1 VPAGEA
7 PLLSAREVSVQ
18 YGALR
23 ALDRVDLDIR
33 RGEVV
38 ALAGENGAGK
48 STLVRCLAG
57 DMAPN
62 SGRITFGDQQV
73 VAGRRG
79 SRRLGVA
86 VVWQDLALC
95 DNLDVAANLLLGRE
109 SRRMMFSATRSHTDA
124 AQLLDRLNIPLPD
137 TTAIVGTLSAGQ
149 RQLVAVA
156 RAMRDRPELLILDE
170 PTASLGVAESAQVED
185 LAASFPKQGTTVL
198 FVSHDVD
205 QMFRLADRIVILSR
219 GKVVAEVEPGLS
231 HPDEVTALLS
241 GQPVNVSARRQL
253 NRLHNLADHLASAE
267 PSSSLSL
274 ILSALGAALENEQLC
289 LHVRDGAVLQ
299 MAGMIGLPAGLAQAW
314 QRLPVGVTGGQIG
327 RAAATGAEVVTPS
340 LDGALGWGRF
350 RHEVRQAGIRS
361 AWSVPFTGAS
371 GVTGVITVLGP
382 HPGIPT
388 RDEVDLVT
396 LYAGYA
402 ASAVERDRLHAELTE
417 RNRILETIRE
427 VLETLAGPLHL
438 SEGLDVALQSLRL
451 GLGADEVGLLTA
463 NAGDRAPICRG
474 SAGPATASGSRP
486 GAASPELV
494 GTAIAVL
501 TDGVAGVRPFPSE
514 DGRDW
519 HIGVAFPAPGGTA
532 ALVARWHQQD
542 ETADHTALLEDA
554 ANSLRLALEREASER
569 SRREAMALR
578 SSQELQRKFLSW
590 LSHELRTPLT
600 AIRGYASSLLQ
611 TDVSWDRESQQRF
624 LGRIS
629 DESARLGRLVDDLLD
644 FSAIDAGILRLHQ
657 DWCDLPLVLEA
668 ARSCL
673 PGAASAQVVLRC
685 APDLP
690 VIWVDHD
697 RMEQV
702 FVNLLDNAVRHNPPG
717 TIVVVDASFDD
728 SNHVAVS
735 VTDNGLGIS
744 ADVAS
749 GRYSTKGGRRGP
761 TAGAGLGLSI
771 ARGIVAAHGG
781 TLRIERLKTGTRCV
795 VNLPVALGAPAT
807 DEPADARPAGNGG
820 ANSGPASNGD
830 TAAGAASNGHTAP
843 GPPSNGDTAAGADAP
858 VRPMQTPVTRPA
870 GRAAPNSRQ

>member
-1 VPAGEA
+1 MAGMGSPLASVDPDGQPGGVGRSAFRTARAKFTGRTLAAPAPSPTGPTTTPGTGAASLVGAA
-7 PLLSAREVSVQ
+7 PLLSARGVSVQ
-18 YGALR
+18 YGPLR

-57 DMAPN
+57 DMAAN
-62 SGRITFGDQQV
+62 SGRITFAGRQV

-79 SRRLGVA
+79 ARRLGVA

-124 AQLLDRLNIPLPD
+124 AALLDRLSIPLAD
-137 TTAIVGTLSAGQ
+137 TTAIVGTLSRGQ

-170 PTASLGVAESAQVED
+170 PTAALGVAESAQVED

-205 QMFRLADRIVILSR
+205 QMFRLADRIVVLNR
-219 GKVVAEVEPGLS
+219 GKVVAEVEPELS
-231 HPDEVTALLS
+231 HPDEVTSLLS

-253 NRLHNLADHLASAE
+253 NRLHRLADHLASAE

-289 LHVRDGAVLQ
+289 LHVRDGGVLQ
-299 MAGMIGLPAGLAQAW
+299 MAGMIGLPTSLARAW
-314 QRLPVGVTGGQIG
+314 QRLPVGATGGQIG
-327 RAAATGAEVVTPS
+327 RAAATGAEIVNPD
-340 LDGALGWGRF
+340 LDGAPGWGRY
-350 RHEVRQAGIRS
+350 RHEVRLAGVRS

-371 GVTGVITVLGP
+371 GVTGVITVLGR
-382 HPGIPT
+382 HPGNPT
-388 RDEVDLVT
+388 RDEVDLVA

-438 SEGLDVALQSLRL
+438 SEGLDVALQALRR

-463 NAGDRAPICRG
+463 TTGDPTPTCRG
-474 SAGPATASGSRP
+474 SAGPTNLSGP
-486 GAASPELV
+486 PLGAASPELV
-494 GTAIAVL
+494 RTAIAVL
-501 TDGVAGVRPFPSE
+501 NEGAAGIRPFPSE

-519 HIGVAFPAPGGTA
+519 HLGVAFPAPGGTA
-532 ALVARWHQQD
+532 ALVALWRQKD
-542 ETADHTALLEDA
+542 ETTDHTPLLEDA

-569 SRREAMALR
+569 ARREAMALR

-611 TDVSWDRESQQRF
+611 PDVSWDGLSQQRF

-657 DWCDLPLVLEA
+657 DWCDLALVLEA

-673 PGAASAQVVLRC
+673 PGAAER
-685 APDLP
+685 
-690 VIWVDHD
+690 
-697 RMEQV
+697 
-702 FVNLLDNAVRHNPPG
+702 
-717 TIVVVDASFDD
+717 
-728 SNHVAVS
+728 
-735 VTDNGLGIS
+735 
-744 ADVAS
+744 AS
-749 GRYSTKGGRRGP
+749 GAHMRPGPAGDLGGSRPARAGLREPSRQCRASQSSRYVRRRRRLFRASAPRGREGDRQRPRYIDGRGFGSVPRQGRATGPDRRRRPRPLHRQGHRRGP
-761 TAGAGLGLSI
+761 W
-771 ARGIVAAHGG
+771 RQP
-781 TLRIERLKTGTRCV
+781 E
-795 VNLPVALGAPAT
+795 N
-807 DEPADARPAGNGG
+807 RPAQRRNPLRG
-820 ANSGPASNGD
+820 
-830 TAAGAASNGHTAP
+830 
-843 GPPSNGDTAAGADAP
+843 
-858 VRPMQTPVTRPA
+858 
-870 GRAAPNSRQ
+870 